1 MNQLM
6 DGTLVVGPPKTE
18 AGRCRV
24 ALPRHIT
31 PDLLGHL
38 DRFVDVPGEA
48 LIFTGEKG
56 GPVRPHVLQK
66 AWAQAKR
73 TVGIEAHL
81 HDLRR
86 AGNT

>member
-1 MNQLM
+1 M
-6 DGTLVVGPPKTE
+6 
-18 AGRCRV
+18 GRSSSGRRRPRP
-24 ALPRHIT
+24 ADAESPLPRHIT

-81 HDLRR
+81 HDLRH